1 MHSPA
6 PLVQLSS
13 TAPAD
18 WCKRTIL
25 EFRMLRKRALRQTLT
40 KLSASLGLSYR
51 GVPEQP
57 VPEAATERSGGR
69 EAQGMLSGAHV
80 PYR

>member
-1 MHSPA
+1 
-6 PLVQLSS
+6 
-13 TAPAD
+13 
-18 WCKRTIL
+18 
-25 EFRMLRKRALRQTLT
+25 MLRKRALRQTLT
-40 KLSASLGLSYR
+40 KLSASLGLSYS